1 MSDKIQLIAMRM
13 RDLREISGMSAEEVA
28 EKSGVNVDVYKE
40 YESGSRDFSFS
51 HLFNIAETL
60 GVDISD
66 LLTGESPRLRGYE
79 LTFQNAKL
87 VPSIFNTLF
96 YVIVGT
102 LGGLVITGMAA
113 FVLSRKNFMLK
124 NIIMKLIMFTMFFS
138 GGIIPLFFV
147 VRQIGIY
154 DTRWAFLLPWIM
166 SAYNMIIM
174 RTFFLGIPESLEES
188 ATLDGATDLQI
199 FFKIYVPLSTAVIAV
214 IAMYYGVA
222 WWNSWYQSLVFQ
234 PSNSLWPLQMI
245 LREVLITNTKSAT
258 TDVTS
263 MAEESYTRELVKY
276 CTVVVST
283 VPILIIYPFLQRYFV
298 KGVMIG
304 AVKG

>member
-1 MSDKIQLIAMRM
+1 MSKPIGRKPTEIIADVIIIIAMLALM
-13 RDLREISGMSAEEVA
+13 FIT
-28 EKSGVNVDVYKE
+28 VYPLL
-40 YESGSRDFSFS
+40 YTLFASFS
-51 HLFNIAETL
+51 DAK
-60 GVDISD
+60 S
-66 LLTGESPRLRGYE
+66 LLKVEGPLWGPLQPYTLRGYE

-87 VPSIFNTLF
+87 GVSVLNTLF
-96 YVIVGT
+96 YVLVGT
-102 LGGLVITGMAA
+102 FMGLIITGMAA

-147 VRQIGIY
+147 VRNIGIY
-154 DTRWAFLLPWIM
+154 DTRWAFLLPWAM

-199 FFKIYVPLSTAVIAV
+199 FFRIYVPLSTAVIAV

-222 WWNSWYQSLVFQ
+222 WWNSWSQSLVFQ
-234 PSNSLWPLQMI
+234 PTSTLWPLQMI

-283 VPILIIYPFLQRYFV
+283 VPILVIYPFLQRYFV

>member
-1 MSDKIQLIAMRM
+1 MSKPIGRKPTELIA
-13 RDLREISGMSAEEVA
+13 
-28 EKSGVNVDVYKE
+28 DVIIIIAMLALMFITVYPLL
-40 YESGSRDFSFS
+40 YTLFASFS
-51 HLFNIAETL
+51 DAK
-60 GVDISD
+60 G
-66 LLTGESPRLRGYE
+66 LLKFEGPLWGPLKPYTLRGYE

-87 VPSIFNTLF
+87 GVSVLNTLF

-102 LGGLVITGMAA
+102 FMGLIITGMAA

-147 VRQIGIY
+147 VRNIGIY
-154 DTRWAFLLPWIM
+154 DTRWAFLLPWAM

-199 FFKIYVPLSTAVIAV
+199 FFRIYVPLSTAVIAV

-234 PSNSLWPLQMI
+234 PTNTLWPLQMI

-283 VPILIIYPFLQRYFV
+283 VPILVIYPFLQSYFV

>member
-1 MSDKIQLIAMRM
+1 MSKQVGRKPSSYIADAIIVIIMLALM
-13 RDLREISGMSAEEVA
+13 FIT
-28 EKSGVNVDVYKE
+28 VYPLL
-40 YESGSRDFSFS
+40 YTVFASFS
-51 HLFNIAETL
+51 DAKQ
-60 GVDISD
+60 
-66 LLTGESPRLRGYE
+66 LLKLEGPMWWPLEPFTLRGYE

-138 GGIIPLFFV
+138 GAIIPLFFV

>member
-1 MSDKIQLIAMRM
+1 MSKQVGRKPSSYITDAIIVIIMLALMFIT
-13 RDLREISGMSAEEVA
+13 
-28 EKSGVNVDVYKE
+28 VYPLL
-40 YESGSRDFSFS
+40 YTVFASFS
-51 HLFNIAETL
+51 DAKQ
-60 GVDISD
+60 
-66 LLTGESPRLRGYE
+66 LLKLEGPMWWPLEPFTLRGYE

-234 PSNSLWPLQMI
+234 PSSSLWPLQMV

>member
-1 MSDKIQLIAMRM
+1 MSKQVGRKPSSYIADAIIVIIMLALM
-13 RDLREISGMSAEEVA
+13 FIT
-28 EKSGVNVDVYKE
+28 VYPLL
-40 YESGSRDFSFS
+40 YTVFASFS
-51 HLFNIAETL
+51 DAKQ
-60 GVDISD
+60 
-66 LLTGESPRLRGYE
+66 LLKLEGPMWWPLEPFTLRGYE

>member
-1 MSDKIQLIAMRM
+1 MSKQVGRKPSSYITDAIIVIIMLALMFIT
-13 RDLREISGMSAEEVA
+13 
-28 EKSGVNVDVYKE
+28 VYPPL
-40 YESGSRDFSFS
+40 YTVFASFS
-51 HLFNIAETL
+51 DAKQ
-60 GVDISD
+60 
-66 LLTGESPRLRGYE
+66 LLKLEGPMWWPLEPFTLRGYE

-234 PSNSLWPLQMI
+234 PSNSLWPLQMV

>member
-1 MSDKIQLIAMRM
+1 MSKQVGRKPSSYITDAIIVIIMLALMFIT
-13 RDLREISGMSAEEVA
+13 
-28 EKSGVNVDVYKE
+28 VYPLL
-40 YESGSRDFSFS
+40 YTVFASFS
-51 HLFNIAETL
+51 DAKQ
-60 GVDISD
+60 
-66 LLTGESPRLRGYE
+66 LLKLEGPMWWPLEPFTLRGYE

-234 PSNSLWPLQMI
+234 PSNSLWPLQMV

-263 MAEESYTRELVKY
+263 MAEESYTSELVKY

>member
-1 MSDKIQLIAMRM
+1 MSKPIGRKPTEIIADVIIIIAMLALM
-13 RDLREISGMSAEEVA
+13 FIT
-28 EKSGVNVDVYKE
+28 VYPLL
-40 YESGSRDFSFS
+40 YTLFASFS
-51 HLFNIAETL
+51 DAK
-60 GVDISD
+60 S
-66 LLTGESPRLRGYE
+66 LLKVEGPLWGPLQPYTLRGYE

-87 VPSIFNTLF
+87 GVSVLNTLF
-96 YVIVGT
+96 YVLVGT
-102 LGGLVITGMAA
+102 FMGLIITGMAA

-124 NIIMKLIMFTMFFS
+124 NIIMKLIMFTMFVS

-147 VRQIGIY
+147 VRNIGIY
-154 DTRWAFLLPWIM
+154 DTRWAFLLPWAM

-199 FFKIYVPLSTAVIAV
+199 FFRIYVPLSTAVIAI

-234 PSNSLWPLQMI
+234 PTSTLWPLQMI

-283 VPILIIYPFLQRYFV
+283 VPILVIYPFLQRYFV

>member
-1 MSDKIQLIAMRM
+1 MSKQVGRKPSSYIADAIIVIMM
-13 RDLREISGMSAEEVA
+13 LALMFIT
-28 EKSGVNVDVYKE
+28 VYPLL
-40 YESGSRDFSFS
+40 YTVFASFS
-51 HLFNIAETL
+51 DAKQ
-60 GVDISD
+60 
-66 LLTGESPRLRGYE
+66 LLKLEGPMWWPLEPFTLRGYE

>member
-1 MSDKIQLIAMRM
+1 MSKQVGRKPSSYIADAIIVIIMLALM
-13 RDLREISGMSAEEVA
+13 FIT
-28 EKSGVNVDVYKE
+28 VYPLL
-40 YESGSRDFSFS
+40 YTVFASFS
-51 HLFNIAETL
+51 DAKQ
-60 GVDISD
+60 
-66 LLTGESPRLRGYE
+66 LLKLEGPMWWPLEPFTLRGYE

-263 MAEESYTRELVKY
+263 MAEESYTRGLVKY

>member
-1 MSDKIQLIAMRM
+1 MSKQVGRKPSSYIADAIIVIIMLALM
-13 RDLREISGMSAEEVA
+13 FIT
-28 EKSGVNVDVYKE
+28 VYPLL
-40 YESGSRDFSFS
+40 YTVFASFS
-51 HLFNIAETL
+51 DAKQ
-60 GVDISD
+60 
-66 LLTGESPRLRGYE
+66 LLKLEGPMWWPLEPFTLRGYE

-124 NIIMKLIMFTMFFS
+124 NVIMKLIMFTMFFS

>member
-1 MSDKIQLIAMRM
+1 MSKQVGRKPSSYITDAIIVIIMLALMFIT
-13 RDLREISGMSAEEVA
+13 
-28 EKSGVNVDVYKE
+28 VYPLL
-40 YESGSRDFSFS
+40 YTVFASFS
-51 HLFNIAETL
+51 DAKQ
-60 GVDISD
+60 
-66 LLTGESPRLRGYE
+66 LLKLEGPMWWPLEPFTLRGYE

-174 RTFFLGIPESLEES
+174 CTFFLGIPESLEES

-234 PSNSLWPLQMI
+234 PSNSLWPLQMV

>member
-1 MSDKIQLIAMRM
+1 MSKPIGRKPTELIA
-13 RDLREISGMSAEEVA
+13 
-28 EKSGVNVDVYKE
+28 DVIIIIAMLALMFITVYPLL
-40 YESGSRDFSFS
+40 YTLFASFS
-51 HLFNIAETL
+51 DAK
-60 GVDISD
+60 G
-66 LLTGESPRLRGYE
+66 LLKFEGPLWGPLKPYTLRGYE

-87 VPSIFNTLF
+87 GVSVLNTLF

-102 LGGLVITGMAA
+102 FMGLIITGMAA

-147 VRQIGIY
+147 VRNIGIY
-154 DTRWAFLLPWIM
+154 DTRWAFLLPWAM

-199 FFKIYVPLSTAVIAV
+199 FFRIYVPLSTAVIAV

-234 PSNSLWPLQMI
+234 PTSTLWPLQMI

-283 VPILIIYPFLQRYFV
+283 VPILVIYPFLQRYFV

>member
-1 MSDKIQLIAMRM
+1 MSKPIGRKPTELIA
-13 RDLREISGMSAEEVA
+13 
-28 EKSGVNVDVYKE
+28 DVIIIIAMLALMFITVYPLL
-40 YESGSRDFSFS
+40 YTLFASFS
-51 HLFNIAETL
+51 DAK
-60 GVDISD
+60 G
-66 LLTGESPRLRGYE
+66 LLKFEGPLWGPLKPYTLRGYE
-79 LTFQNAKL
+79 LTLQNAKL
-87 VPSIFNTLF
+87 GVSVLNTLF

-102 LGGLVITGMAA
+102 FMGLIITGMAA

-147 VRQIGIY
+147 VRNIGIY
-154 DTRWAFLLPWIM
+154 DTRWAFLLPWAM

-199 FFKIYVPLSTAVIAV
+199 FFRIYVPLSTAVIAV

-234 PSNSLWPLQMI
+234 PTNTLWPLQMI

-283 VPILIIYPFLQRYFV
+283 VPILVIYPFLQRYFV

>member
-1 MSDKIQLIAMRM
+1 MSKPIGRKPTEIIADVIIIIAMLALM
-13 RDLREISGMSAEEVA
+13 FIT
-28 EKSGVNVDVYKE
+28 VYPLL
-40 YESGSRDFSFS
+40 YTLFASFS
-51 HLFNIAETL
+51 DAK
-60 GVDISD
+60 S
-66 LLTGESPRLRGYE
+66 LLKVEGPLWGPLQPYTLRGYE
-79 LTFQNAKL
+79 LTFQNANL
-87 VPSIFNTLF
+87 GVSVLNTLF
-96 YVIVGT
+96 YVLVGT
-102 LGGLVITGMAA
+102 FMGLIITGMAA

-147 VRQIGIY
+147 VRNIGIY
-154 DTRWAFLLPWIM
+154 DTRWAFLLPWAM

-199 FFKIYVPLSTAVIAV
+199 FFRIYVPLSTAVIAV

-234 PSNSLWPLQMI
+234 PTSTLWPLQMI

-283 VPILIIYPFLQRYFV
+283 VPILVIYPFLQRYFV

>member
-1 MSDKIQLIAMRM
+1 MSKQVGRKPSSYIADAIIVIIMLALM
-13 RDLREISGMSAEEVA
+13 FIT
-28 EKSGVNVDVYKE
+28 VYPLL
-40 YESGSRDFSFS
+40 YTVFASFS
-51 HLFNIAETL
+51 DAKQ
-60 GVDISD
+60 
-66 LLTGESPRLRGYE
+66 LLKLEGPMWWPLEPFTLRGYE

-234 PSNSLWPLQMI
+234 PSSSLWPLQMI

>member
-1 MSDKIQLIAMRM
+1 MSKPIGRKPTELIA
-13 RDLREISGMSAEEVA
+13 
-28 EKSGVNVDVYKE
+28 DVIIIIAMLALMFITVYPLL
-40 YESGSRDFSFS
+40 YTLFASFS
-51 HLFNIAETL
+51 DAK
-60 GVDISD
+60 G
-66 LLTGESPRLRGYE
+66 LLKFEGPLWGPLKPYTLRGYE

-87 VPSIFNTLF
+87 GVSVLNTLF

-102 LGGLVITGMAA
+102 FMGLIITGMAA

-147 VRQIGIY
+147 VRNIGIY
-154 DTRWAFLLPWIM
+154 DTRWAFLLPWAM

-199 FFKIYVPLSTAVIAV
+199 FFRIYVPLSTAVIAV

-234 PSNSLWPLQMI
+234 PTNTLWPLQMI

-283 VPILIIYPFLQRYFV
+283 VPILVIYPFLQRYFV

>member
-1 MSDKIQLIAMRM
+1 MSKQVGRKPSSYITDAIIVIIMLALMFIT
-13 RDLREISGMSAEEVA
+13 
-28 EKSGVNVDVYKE
+28 VYPLL
-40 YESGSRDFSFS
+40 YTVFASFS
-51 HLFNIAETL
+51 DAKQ
-60 GVDISD
+60 
-66 LLTGESPRLRGYE
+66 LLKLEGPMWWPLEPFTLRGYE

-113 FVLSRKNFMLK
+113 FVVSRKNFMLK

-234 PSNSLWPLQMI
+234 PSNSLWPLQMV

>member
-1 MSDKIQLIAMRM
+1 MSKQVGRKPSSYIADAIIVIVMLALM
-13 RDLREISGMSAEEVA
+13 FIT
-28 EKSGVNVDVYKE
+28 VYPLL
-40 YESGSRDFSFS
+40 YTVFASFS
-51 HLFNIAETL
+51 DAKQ
-60 GVDISD
+60 
-66 LLTGESPRLRGYE
+66 LLKLEGPMWWPLEPFTLRGYE

-234 PSNSLWPLQMI
+234 PSNSLWPLQMV

>member
-1 MSDKIQLIAMRM
+1 MSKQVGRKPSSYIADAIIVIIMLALM
-13 RDLREISGMSAEEVA
+13 FIT
-28 EKSGVNVDVYKE
+28 VYPLL
-40 YESGSRDFSFS
+40 YTVFASFS
-51 HLFNIAETL
+51 DAKQ
-60 GVDISD
+60 
-66 LLTGESPRLRGYE
+66 LLKLEGPMWWPLEPFTLRGYE

-258 TDVTS
+258 TDVTT

>member
-1 MSDKIQLIAMRM
+1 MSKQVGRKPSSYITDAIIVIILLALMFIT
-13 RDLREISGMSAEEVA
+13 
-28 EKSGVNVDVYKE
+28 VYPLL
-40 YESGSRDFSFS
+40 YTVFASFS
-51 HLFNIAETL
+51 DAKQ
-60 GVDISD
+60 
-66 LLTGESPRLRGYE
+66 LLKLEGPMWWPLEPFTLRGYE

-234 PSNSLWPLQMI
+234 PSNSLWPLQMV

>member
-1 MSDKIQLIAMRM
+1 MSKQVGRKPSSYIADAIIVIIMLALM
-13 RDLREISGMSAEEVA
+13 FIT
-28 EKSGVNVDVYKE
+28 VYPLL
-40 YESGSRDFSFS
+40 YTVFASFS
-51 HLFNIAETL
+51 DAKQ
-60 GVDISD
+60 
-66 LLTGESPRLRGYE
+66 LLKLEGPMWWPLEPFTLRGYE

-124 NIIMKLIMFTMFFS
+124 NVIMKLIMFTMFFS

-258 TDVTS
+258 TDVTT

>member
-1 MSDKIQLIAMRM
+1 MSKQVGRKPSSYITDAIIVIIMLALMFIT
-13 RDLREISGMSAEEVA
+13 
-28 EKSGVNVDVYKE
+28 VYPLL
-40 YESGSRDFSFS
+40 YTVFASFS
-51 HLFNIAETL
+51 DAKQ
-60 GVDISD
+60 
-66 LLTGESPRLRGYE
+66 LLKLEGPMWWPLEPFTLRGYE

>member
-1 MSDKIQLIAMRM
+1 MSKPIGRKPTELIA
-13 RDLREISGMSAEEVA
+13 
-28 EKSGVNVDVYKE
+28 DVIIIIAMLALMFITVYPLL
-40 YESGSRDFSFS
+40 YTLFASFS
-51 HLFNIAETL
+51 DAK
-60 GVDISD
+60 S
-66 LLTGESPRLRGYE
+66 LLKVEGPLWGPLQPYTLRGYE

-87 VPSIFNTLF
+87 GMSVLNTLF

-102 LGGLVITGMAA
+102 FMGLIITGMAA

-147 VRQIGIY
+147 VRNIGIY
-154 DTRWAFLLPWIM
+154 DTRWAFLLPWAM

-199 FFKIYVPLSTAVIAV
+199 FFRIYVPLSTAVIAV

-234 PSNSLWPLQMI
+234 PTSTLWPLQMI

-283 VPILIIYPFLQRYFV
+283 VPILVIYPFLQRYFV

>member
-1 MSDKIQLIAMRM
+1 MSKQVGRKPSSYIADAIIVIIMLALM
-13 RDLREISGMSAEEVA
+13 FIT
-28 EKSGVNVDVYKE
+28 VYPLL
-40 YESGSRDFSFS
+40 YTVFASFS
-51 HLFNIAETL
+51 DAKQ
-60 GVDISD
+60 
-66 LLTGESPRLRGYE
+66 LLKLEGPMWWPLEPFTLRGYE

-96 YVIVGT
+96 YVIIGT

>member
-1 MSDKIQLIAMRM
+1 MS
-13 RDLREISGMSAEEVA
+13 LR
-28 EKSGVNVDVYKE
+28 
-40 YESGSRDFSFS
+40 SR
-51 HLFNIAETL
+51 T
-60 GVDISD
+60 
-66 LLTGESPRLRGYE
+66 
-79 LTFQNAKL
+79 QKL

-222 WWNSWYQSLVFQ
+222 WWNSWYQSLVFAAQ
-234 PSNSLWPLQMI
+234 QLAVAPADDTARGADHQHQVRND
-245 LREVLITNTKSAT
+245 R
-258 TDVTS
+258 
-263 MAEESYTRELVKY
+263 
-276 CTVVVST
+276 
-283 VPILIIYPFLQRYFV
+283 RYLDGRGIV
-298 KGVMIG
+298 HPRAG
-304 AVKG
+304 

>member
-1 MSDKIQLIAMRM
+1 MSKQVGRKPSSYIADAIIVIIMLALM
-13 RDLREISGMSAEEVA
+13 FIT
-28 EKSGVNVDVYKE
+28 VYPLL
-40 YESGSRDFSFS
+40 YTVFASFS
-51 HLFNIAETL
+51 DAKQ
-60 GVDISD
+60 
-66 LLTGESPRLRGYE
+66 LLKLEGPMWWPLEPFTLRGYE

-245 LREVLITNTKSAT
+245 LREVLINNTKSAT

-263 MAEESYTRELVKY
+263 MAEESYSRELVKY

-283 VPILIIYPFLQRYFV
+283 VPILVIYPFLQRYFV